1 MYKRQALDRLEYFLR
16 PLFNREQDKIYNI
29 NKALEFQKPV
39 REKKEE
45 AESIYSFEE
54 EVLDSEE
61 EYRRERLKMY
71 EASLKVLLGFL
82 KREGEISLK
91 AIRETLGDQ
100 LKELVPDTDIFKE
113 IMVELLK
120 SGRLDV
126 QMLKKERSESLGDKS
141 AEFRL
146 SEMFLDL
153 LEQDDSL
160 ADVTALEAYQMC
172 IRDRYSTEDAMK
184 DAVPQ
189 DIKDKIEEIRKQI
202 VDGTIKVPASQDE
215 YNAYVK

>member
-1 MYKRQALDRLEYFLR
+1 
-16 PLFNREQDKIYNI
+16 
-29 NKALEFQKPV
+29 
-39 REKKEE
+39 
-45 AESIYSFEE
+45 
-54 EVLDSEE
+54 
-61 EYRRERLKMY
+61 MY

-160 ADVTALEAYQMC
+160 ADVTALEAYRIEDGETIVFEGVKNAEGRLC
-172 IRDRYSTEDAMK
+172 NIRCSNVLLRLLGHR
-184 DAVPQ
+184 V
-189 DIKDKIEEIRKQI
+189 
-202 VDGTIKVPASQDE
+202 
-215 YNAYVK
+215 